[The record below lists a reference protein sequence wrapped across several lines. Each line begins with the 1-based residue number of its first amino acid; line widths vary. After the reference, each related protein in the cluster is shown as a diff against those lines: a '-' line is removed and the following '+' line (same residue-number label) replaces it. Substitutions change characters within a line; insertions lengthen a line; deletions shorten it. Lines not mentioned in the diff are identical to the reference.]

1 MFCIFLQKMPQLK
14 DNDNRLK
21 YIPGK
26 LITIP
31 TKDEAP
37 KNSKISYIREAQN
50 RKMSET
56 GDLASILEL
65 KINARI
71 MLTTN
76 INIEDRL
83 INGQMG
89 TVKHIEIRDTEV
101 QTIYLELD
109 DKCAGQ
115 LRMSVSDII
124 AKK

>member
-1 MFCIFLQKMPQLK
+1 MPQLK

-101 QTIYLELD
+101 QTIYSELD

-115 LRMSVSDII
+115 LRMIEN
-124 AKK
+124 